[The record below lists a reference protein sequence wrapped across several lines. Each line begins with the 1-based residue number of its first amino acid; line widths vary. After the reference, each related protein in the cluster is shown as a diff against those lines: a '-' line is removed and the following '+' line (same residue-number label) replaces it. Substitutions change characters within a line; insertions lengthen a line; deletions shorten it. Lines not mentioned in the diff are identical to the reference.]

1 MASPGREVLSVPKGG
16 RWVEQVAREGWAE
29 QVAREGCGGA
39 GTQRESVLQDQLW
52 LWVLAVMGASLE
64 SGAPWGPGRAVD
76 VLGARDRSC
85 AGGFW
90 R

>member
-1 MASPGREVLSVPKGG
+1 MHVRAGQSKLHMRAGQSKLHVRA
-16 RWVEQVAREGWAE
+16 VEALVHSGKP
-29 QVAREGCGGA
+29 
-39 GTQRESVLQDQLW
+39 ESVLQDQLW

-64 SGAPWGPGRAVD
+64 SGAPRGPGRAVD
-76 VLGARDRSC
+76 VLGARVRSC

>member
-1 MASPGREVLSVPKGG
+1 MHVRAGQSKLHVRA
-16 RWVEQVAREGWAE
+16 VEALVHSGKP
-29 QVAREGCGGA
+29 
-39 GTQRESVLQDQLW
+39 ESVLQDQLW

-76 VLGARDRSC
+76 VLGARVRSC

-90 R
+90 Q

>member
-1 MASPGREVLSVPKGG
+1 MHVRAGQSKLHVRAGQSKLHVRA
-16 RWVEQVAREGWAE
+16 VEALVHSGKP
-29 QVAREGCGGA
+29 
-39 GTQRESVLQDQLW
+39 ESVLQDQLW

>member
-1 MASPGREVLSVPKGG
+1 MHVRAGQSKLHVRA
-16 RWVEQVAREGWAE
+16 VEALVHSGKP
-29 QVAREGCGGA
+29 
-39 GTQRESVLQDQLW
+39 ESVLQDQLW
-52 LWVLAVMGASLE
+52 LWVLAVMGASLD

>member
-1 MASPGREVLSVPKGG
+1 MHVRAGQSKLHVRA
-16 RWVEQVAREGWAE
+16 VEALVHSGKP
-29 QVAREGCGGA
+29 
-39 GTQRESVLQDQLW
+39 ESVLQDQLW

>member
-1 MASPGREVLSVPKGG
+1 MRAGQSKLHVRA
-16 RWVEQVAREGWAE
+16 VEALVHSGKP
-29 QVAREGCGGA
+29 
-39 GTQRESVLQDQLW
+39 ESVLQDQLW